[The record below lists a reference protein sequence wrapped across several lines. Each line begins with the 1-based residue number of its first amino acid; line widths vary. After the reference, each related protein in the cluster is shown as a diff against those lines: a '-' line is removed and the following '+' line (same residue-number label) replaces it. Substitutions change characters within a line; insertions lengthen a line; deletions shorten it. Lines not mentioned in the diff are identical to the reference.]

1 MKEDAVYA
9 RQSLFKKDSISI
21 ASQIDLCRRAAGAD
35 LREYKDAGYSGKNT
49 ARPDFQRLLKDIK
62 ANKIRTLYVYRLDR
76 FSRSVADFSQLWETL
91 QEHGVEFVSVN
102 ENFDTKT
109 PMGRAMLQIIMIFA
123 QLERETTAERVKD
136 NYYRRVALG
145 SWPGGPA
152 PYGFDIEKII
162 GPEGQKMSS
171 LVPNEDMQTVVRIF
185 QEYEREDMSLGT
197 LARKLNEKG
206 VPGARRTTW
215 DNVALSRV
223 LHNPVYVKADEEVRL
238 HYLARGAKVS
248 SQEEAFDGVHGAV
261 LVGKRKASD
270 RKYTRLD
277 DHTLSVLQSEGV
289 IPSQLWLKCQH
300 KLEHNKQIGNNG
312 KGKNTW
318 LSGLLKCG
326 SCGYALKVLKE
337 KSSRWLVCSG
347 RYNLQQC
354 QAKIQVKLAEL
365 EAEVQREIE
374 QLLEECPEEAPVEQ
388 EDDSI
393 GQKLAEL
400 DRKADRLMDAFAE
413 STEMSSEYLQR
424 ALSRIEKER
433 EVVLEMK
440 ARQRRQTKLPDKLEF
455 SKLSFEEKKM
465 VAAQFI
471 KRINVGEQTAEIIW
485 AV

>member
-1 MKEDAVYA
+1 MYA

-21 ASQIDLCRRAAGAD
+21 ASQIDLCRRAAGGD

-62 ANKIRTLYVYRLDR
+62 ANKIKTLYVYRLDR

-145 SWPGGPA
+145 NWPGGPA

-162 GPEGQKMSS
+162 GPDGKKISS

-185 QEYEREDMSLGT
+185 QEYEQDDMSLGM
-197 LARKLNEKG
+197 LARKLSEEGIPG
-206 VPGARRTTW
+206 VRRTTW

-238 HYLARGAKVS
+238 HFLARGAKVS
-248 SQEEAFDGVHGAV
+248 SLEEAFDGVHGAV
-261 LVGKRKASD
+261 LVGRRKASD

-277 DHTLSVLQSEGV
+277 DHTLSMLQSEG
-289 IPSQLWLKCQH
+289 IISSQLWLKCQH
-300 KLEHNKQIGNNG
+300 KLEHNKQIGNSG

-318 LSGLLKCG
+318 LSGLLKCS

-337 KSSRWLVCSG
+337 KTSRWMVCSG
-347 RYNLQQC
+347 RYNLHQC
-354 QAKIQVKLAEL
+354 QASIRVKLAEL
-365 EAEVQREIE
+365 EAEVRQAIE
-374 QLLEECPEEAPVEQ
+374 HMLEECPAEAPVEQ
-388 EDDSI
+388 EDDNI

-413 STEMSSEYLQR
+413 SLEMSSEYLQR

-433 EVVLEMK
+433 ENLLEMRMRQHRQ
-440 ARQRRQTKLPDKLEF
+440 ARLPDKLEF
-455 SKLSFEEKKM
+455 AKLSFEEKKL

-471 KRINVGEQTAEIIW
+471 KRINVGEQIAEIVW
-485 AV
+485 NV